1 MVIHFKQRQDLSKR
15 DTLAS
20 VLIFS
25 PHLRNVMVPWCI
37 LVDRSS
43 FENTDFFNSFLP
55 QNVYTLL
62 GGYICGA
69 YYVPRQ
75 KTSQGIYSLYR
86 LNSKNKFSVG
96 KQSK

>member
-1 MVIHFKQRQDLSKR
+1 MVIQFKQRQDLSKR

-25 PHLRNVMVPWCI
+25 PHLRNLLVPWCI
-37 LVDRSS
+37 IVDRSS
-43 FENTDFFNSFLP
+43 SENTDFLKKFFLP

-62 GGYICGA
+62 GGYIVGA

-75 KTSQGIYSLYR
+75 KTSSNL
-86 LNSKNKFSVG
+86 
-96 KQSK
+96 

>member
-1 MVIHFKQRQDLSKR
+1 MVIQLKQRQDLSKS

-37 LVDRSS
+37 TVDRSS
-43 FENTDFFNSFLP
+43 FENTDFLKVLLP

-75 KTSQGIYSLYR
+75 KTSHAIYSLYR
-86 LNSKNKFSVG
+86 LN
-96 KQSK
+96 